1 MSELSALID
10 QLHSKDNRL
19 AYASLKQLLAESET
33 GDAVYAYWD
42 TFAAMMDNSNS
53 YVRTRGLLLL
63 TANVRWD
70 REQRLDILLPAYLSH
85 IQDAKPVTA
94 RQLIQALPTVGQVRP
109 DLIPAL
115 RDALAN
121 ADLSGYPDSMA
132 PLVAKDICGA
142 LQQLDRLEAVS
153 AAKGTE

>member
-1 MSELSALID
+1 
-10 QLHSKDNRL
+10 
-19 AYASLKQLLAESET
+19 
-33 GDAVYAYWD
+33 
-42 TFAAMMDNSNS
+42 MMHCHNA

-70 REQRLDILLPAYLSH
+70 REHRLDVLLPAYLSH

-94 RQLIQALPTVGQVRP
+94 RQFIQALPTVGQVRP

-132 PLVAKDICGA
+132 PLVAKDICGT
-142 LQQLDRLEAVS
+142 LQQLDQLEAAR
-153 AAKGTE
+153 AAKGTEWSAE